1 MAVEA
6 FLPLFPLDLV
16 LLPGELLPLHIFEP
30 RYRSM
35 ISQKHSDGGEFGI
48 VRQHAGGIER
58 TGCAATVHS
67 ITERFDDGRFNVL
80 VMGTRRFVARMIDS
94 SEECWQAVAEFFDDD
109 EHGAASA
116 ERERKLIEIAQA
128 VLGAGEDTATEGD
141 ARRHSVFSFRVAA
154 GLPLGPETKQSLLEA
169 RSEIERVDLLI
180 KHLEGV
186 VESRRESRKRMLAA
200 RGNGRLRH

>member
-30 RYRSM
+30 RYRAM
-35 ISQKHSDGGEFGI
+35 ISEKHSDGGEFGI
-48 VRQHAGGIER
+48 VRQHDGSIER

-67 ITERFDDGRFNVL
+67 VTERFDDGRFNVL
-80 VMGTRRFVARMIDS
+80 VMGTRRFVVRMVDS
-94 SEECWQAVAEFFDDD
+94 SEDCWHAAAEFFDDD
-109 EHGAASA
+109 DPGAASA
-116 ERERKLIEIAQA
+116 TRERQVIELARA
-128 VLGAGEDTATEGD
+128 VLEASPAASTEGD
-141 ARRHSVFSFRVAA
+141 APRPSGFSFRIAA
-154 GLPLGPETKQSLLEA
+154 GLPLGPETKQALLEA

-180 KHLEGV
+180 MHLEGV
-186 VESRRESRKRMLAA
+186 IKSRRESRQRMLAA